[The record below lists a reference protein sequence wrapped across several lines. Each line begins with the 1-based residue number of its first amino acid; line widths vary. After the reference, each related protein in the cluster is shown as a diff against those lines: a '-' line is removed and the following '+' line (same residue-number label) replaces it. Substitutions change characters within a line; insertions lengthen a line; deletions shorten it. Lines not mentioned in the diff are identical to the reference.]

1 MWALR
6 LFRPPLRAKVE
17 MLKEKPARVAFLQQR
32 GEVIACAGPWRTS
45 GEWWTNDG
53 WRRDEWDVALRAK
66 DDAVALYRLYR
77 DLNSG
82 DWFVYGSYD

>member
-1 MWALR
+1 MVLR
-6 LFRPPLRAKVE
+6 LFRPPLHAKVE
-17 MLKEKPARVAFLQQR
+17 VQRGQPVRVAFLQQR
-32 GEVIACAGPWRTS
+32 GVVIACAGPWRTS

-53 WRRDEWDVALRAK
+53 WRRDEWDVAVQAK
-66 DDAVALYRLYR
+66 DSIALYRLYR